1 MAAFDPIV
9 PPLTIDMRDA
19 LKRWVVTSIFIP
31 DHLAIRRCLVGANR
45 DGPVQADALDS
56 LA

>member
-1 MAAFDPIV
+1 MVAFDPIV

-19 LKRWVVTSIFIP
+19 LKLWVVTSIFIP
-31 DHLAIRRCLVGANR
+31 DDLAVRRCLVGANR

-56 LA
+56 FA